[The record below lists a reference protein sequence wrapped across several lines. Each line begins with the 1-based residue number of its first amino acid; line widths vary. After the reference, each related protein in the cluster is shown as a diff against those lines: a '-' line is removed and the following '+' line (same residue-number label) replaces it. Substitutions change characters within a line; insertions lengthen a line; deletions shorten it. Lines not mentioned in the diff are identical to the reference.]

1 MDKRYAIFDMD
12 GTLVDS
18 MGFWS
23 RLGPDYVLRRG
34 AGPVSESLFERV
46 RVMTMA
52 ESTALLL
59 REYHLPD
66 RPEDAMAEMSAI
78 MAEHYRLDIQLKPG
92 VKEYLRS
99 LREAGVS
106 MAVAS
111 ATAEPLVEACLT
123 RLGVRVYFDALI
135 SCESVGVGK
144 SRPDVYHA
152 AAKRLGAA
160 SPGEAAVYEDAYD
173 AVKTAK
179 DAGYWV
185 VAVYD
190 KTAHERWPALQAL
203 ADESIADWTNV
214 Y

>member
-18 MGFWS
+18 MSFWR
-23 RLGPDYVLRRG
+23 RLGPDYVARRG
-34 AGPVSESLFERV
+34 AGPVSESLLERV
-46 RVMTMA
+46 RAMTMA

-59 REYHLPD
+59 REYGLPD
-66 RPEDAMAEMSAI
+66 RPEDAMAEMTAV
-78 MAEHYRLDIQLKPG
+78 MAEHYRRDIQLKPG
-92 VKEYLRS
+92 VKEYLQTLHDR
-99 LREAGVS
+99 GVS

-123 RLGVRVYFDALI
+123 RLGVRAYFTALV

-160 SPGEAAVYEDAYD
+160 PAETAVYEDAWE
-173 AVKTAK
+173 AAKTAK
-179 DAGYWV
+179 DAGYYV
-185 VAVYD
+185 VAVFD
-190 KTAHERWPALQAL
+190 GTAADRWPALQAL
-203 ADESIADWTNV
+203 ADESIAGWETK
-214 Y
+214 

>member
-18 MGFWS
+18 MDCWR
-23 RLGPDYVLRRG
+23 RLGPDYVARRG
-34 AGPVSESLFERV
+34 AGPVSESMLERV
-46 RVMTMA
+46 RSMTMA

-59 REYHLPD
+59 REYALPD
-66 RPEDAMAEMSAI
+66 RPEEAMAEMTAV
-78 MAEHYRLDIQLKPG
+78 MAEHYRRDIQLKPG
-92 VKEYLRS
+92 VKAYLQA

-123 RLGVRVYFDALI
+123 RLGVRALFDAI
-135 SCESVGVGK
+135 VSCESVGVGK

-152 AAKRLGAA
+152 AARRLGAA
-160 SPGEAAVYEDAYD
+160 PGETAVYEDAYE
-173 AVKTAK
+173 AARTAK
-179 DAGYWV
+179 DAGYYV

-190 KTAHERWPALQAL
+190 KTAGARWPALQAL
-203 ADESIADWTNV
+203 ADESLESWETK
-214 Y
+214 

>member
-18 MGFWS
+18 MDFWR
-23 RLGPDYVLRRG
+23 RLGPDYVARRG
-34 AGPVSESLFERV
+34 VKCLPEGLLERV
-46 RVMTMA
+46 RTMTMA

-59 REYHLPD
+59 REFSLPD

-78 MAEHYRLDIQLKPG
+78 MAEHYRRDIELKPG
-92 VKEYLRS
+92 VREYLRS
-99 LREAGVS
+99 LHGAGVS

-123 RLGVRVYFDALI
+123 RLGVREYFAAI
-135 SCESVGVGK
+135 VSCESVGVGK

-152 AAKRLGAA
+152 AARRLGAT
-160 SPGEAAVYEDAYD
+160 PGETAVYEDAYE
-173 AVKTAK
+173 AAKTAK
-179 DAGYWV
+179 EAGYWV

-190 KTAHERWPALQAL
+190 GTAADRWPDLRAL
-203 ADESIADWTNV
+203 ADESLESWETE
-214 Y
+214 